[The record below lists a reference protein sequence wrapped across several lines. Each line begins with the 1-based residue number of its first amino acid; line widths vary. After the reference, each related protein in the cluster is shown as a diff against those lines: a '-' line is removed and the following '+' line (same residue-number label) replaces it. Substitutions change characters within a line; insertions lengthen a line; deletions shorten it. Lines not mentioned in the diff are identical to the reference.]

1 MKKTITT
8 STVVSFLM
16 LVILSIFIL
25 TPQLAHPIKSV
36 ISAVWMLALTVLTFL
51 MLKTGKTSRYRSIF
65 FIIFAFSF
73 VLSFVAGLIEERGSM
88 ALTQEIVDKKETPLC
103 PVAIPQLILPLL
115 FRQELIFPTKIF
127 GGPYGG
133 FVAIMLLWLVGT
145 LALGRGWCSW
155 GCFFGGIDEGFSKV
169 LRKPVINSRKMN
181 PRILLIPFVV
191 LVVIVAWSFIA
202 MEPKY
207 CEWLCPLK
215 LVTEY
220 SEINSLI
227 TYLQAIMF
235 ITLGM
240 GLLIILPILMK
251 KRTQCSLLCP
261 LGALQ
266 SLISPVNLYRI
277 ETDASKCTGCGRCM
291 VVCPTFSIR
300 KADGGN
306 THHASITCTRCGKCM
321 DECPENALCFRLKGC
336 RTTVLT
342 LSQRIQSRLS
352 EWKGRLLAHPVKVME
367 EVFEPRTL
375 FIFTAIVFG
384 GTLSGSMVTDAA
396 FRIYLLIT
404 TGSLLTH

>member
-8 STVVSFLM
+8 STIVSFMM
-16 LVILSIFIL
+16 LTILSIFIL
-25 TPQLAHPIKSV
+25 TPHLAHPVKSV
-36 ISAVWMLALTVLTFL
+36 ISAIWMLILVALTFL
-51 MLKTGKTSRYRSIF
+51 ILKTGKTSRYRSIF

-73 VLSFVAGLIEERGSM
+73 VLSFVAGLIEERGNM

-115 FRQELIFPTKIF
+115 FRQELIFPTKVL

-169 LRKPVINSRKMN
+169 LRKPLIDSRKIN

-191 LVVIVAWSFIA
+191 LVVIVAWSFMA

-220 SEINSLI
+220 VEITSL
-227 TYLQAIMF
+227 TAYLQAIVF

-240 GLLIILPILMK
+240 GLLVILPILMK
-251 KRTQCSLLCP
+251 KRTQCGLFCP

-266 SLISPVNLYRI
+266 SLIGPANLYHVVI
-277 ETDASKCTGCGRCM
+277 DTSKCTECGRCQA
-291 VVCPTFSIR
+291 VCPTFSI
-300 KADGGN
+300 KKTDN
-306 THHASITCTRCGKCM
+306 NIHHASITCTRCGKCM
-321 DECPENALCFRLKGC
+321 DECPGNAIRFGLKGC
-336 RTTVLT
+336 QTATQR
-342 LSQRIQSRLS
+342 LSQRIRSRMNG
-352 EWKGRLLAHPVKVME
+352 WKGRLLAHPVRVIE
-367 EVFEPRTL
+367 EIFEPRTL

-396 FRIYLLIT
+396 FRVCLLIT
-404 TGSLLTH
+404 TGNLLTH

>member
-8 STVVSFLM
+8 SIIVSFVM
-16 LVILSIFIL
+16 LAILSIFIL
-25 TPQLAHPIKSV
+25 TPHLAHPVKSI
-36 ISAVWMLALTVLTFL
+36 ISAVWMLTLAALTFL
-51 MLKTGKTSRYRSIF
+51 ILKTGKTSRYRSIF

-73 VLSFVAGLIEERGSM
+73 VLSFVAGLIEERGNL

-115 FRQELIFPTKIF
+115 FRQELIFPTKVF

-133 FVAIMLLWLVGT
+133 FIAILLLWLVGT

-169 LRKPVINSRKMN
+169 LRKPVINSRKIN

-191 LVVIVAWSFIA
+191 LVLIAAWSFIA

-227 TYLQAIMF
+227 TYLQAIVF

-266 SLISPVNLYRI
+266 SLISPVNLYRV
-277 ETDASKCTGCGRCM
+277 ETNASKCTGCGRCQT
-291 VVCPTFSIR
+291 VCPTFSI
-300 KADGGN
+300 KKTEGHI
-306 THHASITCTRCGKCM
+306 HHASITCTRCGKCI
-321 DECPENALCFRLKGC
+321 DECPENAIHFGLKGC
-336 RTTVLT
+336 RTPPLR
-342 LSQRIQSRLS
+342 LSRRIRSRLNG
-352 EWKGRLLAHPVKVME
+352 WKGRLLAHPFLIVE
-367 EVFEPRTL
+367 EIFEPRTL
-375 FIFTAIVFG
+375 FVFTAIVFG
-384 GTLSGSMVTDAA
+384 GTLSGSMVTDAL
-396 FRIYLLIT
+396 FRIYMLIT
-404 TGSLLTH
+404 TGNILVH

>member
-1 MKKTITT
+1 MKKTITA
-8 STVVSFLM
+8 SMIVSFLM
-16 LVILSIFIL
+16 LAILSVFIL
-25 TPQLAHPIKSV
+25 TPHLAHPVKSL
-36 ISAVWMLALTVLTFL
+36 ISAVWMLTLAALTFL
-51 MLKTGKTSRYRSIF
+51 ILKTGKTSRYRSIF

-73 VLSFVAGLIEERGSM
+73 VLSFVAGLVEERGNM

-115 FRQELIFPTKIF
+115 FRQELIFPTKVF

-169 LRKPVINSRKMN
+169 LRKPVIDSRKIN

-191 LVVIVAWSFIA
+191 LMLIVAWSFMA

-220 SEINSLI
+220 AEITSLT

-251 KRTQCSLLCP
+251 KRTQCSLFCP

-266 SLISPVNLYRI
+266 SLIGPANLYRI
-277 ETDASKCTGCGRCM
+277 ETDASKCTGCGRCQA
-291 VVCPTFSIR
+291 VCPTFSI
-300 KADGGN
+300 KKTDGN
-306 THHASITCTRCGKCM
+306 IHHASITCTRCGKCM
-321 DECPENALCFRLKGC
+321 DECPQNAFRFELKGC
-336 RTTVLT
+336 QTTVT
-342 LSQRIQSRLS
+342 RLSQRISSQLGG
-352 EWKGRLLAHPVKVME
+352 WKGRLLAHPVRVME
-367 EVFEPRTL
+367 EIMEPRTL
-375 FIFTAIVFG
+375 FVFTAIMFG

-404 TGSLLTH
+404 TGNLLTH